1 MLLPSVAVPVH
12 RLMAVNWCGLSAQ
25 AGQVIEKAGLVGFD
39 ADQQGTAGL
48 GRTREGSF

>member
-1 MLLPSVAVPVH
+1 
-12 RLMAVNWCGLSAQ
+12 MAVNWGCLSAQ

-39 ADQQGTAGL
+39 TDQGVARL